1 MEKSPVISH
10 ITLMLHGLDEDEIRA
25 VYMVVKA
32 LYNLTQ
38 STLPE

>member
-10 ITLMLHGLDEDEIRA
+10 ITLMLQGLGEDEIRA
-25 VYMVVKA
+25 VYMVVKS